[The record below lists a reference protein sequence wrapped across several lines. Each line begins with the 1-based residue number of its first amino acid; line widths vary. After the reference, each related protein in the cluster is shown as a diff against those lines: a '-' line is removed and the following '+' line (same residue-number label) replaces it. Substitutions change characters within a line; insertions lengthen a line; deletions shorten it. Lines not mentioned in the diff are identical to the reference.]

1 MGIVIMTENKNS
13 NDKKNIVLKKMSN
26 KHSKGNDYIVL
37 SKRIEDSLSAF
48 KHIKSMNSLKF
59 VDPLRELRMSMRAL
73 QLADPLKGLRESMR
87 ALQLAD
93 PLKDLRDSI
102 KFLQISDPLRGLRE
116 SMKALQYADPLREL
130 RVSIN
135 TLKMIDPLKGLRE
148 SIKAVQFADPF
159 KDIRASVKSFQMA
172 DPLKELRES
181 INLLRHSFQ
190 FNEIRTQLLNL
201 NRSIDVYRNV
211 FKDSIP
217 ATNFEQAYQEIISK
231 VIIAKNDIDI
241 DEALSVVA
249 DEIDQDSRIVPNS
262 FLSIEFYINLIISFI
277 FLLYSMHL
285 SAESENRLAEQ
296 MMNAQTVIIEK
307 LEEVLTTQNTHTYY
321 VVLRPVNLRLRPT
334 TKKSNVINIL
344 CSNQTVRLIERKGKW
359 IKVEYFNHISGVH
372 EHGWCYKKYL
382 KIMKK
387 P

>member
-1 MGIVIMTENKNS
+1 MDIVIMTENKNS
-13 NDKKNIVLKKMSN
+13 NDKKNIVLKKTSN

-37 SKRIEDSLSAF
+37 SKKIEDSLSAF

-59 VDPLRELRMSMRAL
+59 VDPLRKLRMSMRAL

-93 PLKDLRDSI
+93 PLKNLRDSI

-130 RVSIN
+130 
-135 TLKMIDPLKGLRE
+135 
-148 SIKAVQFADPF
+148 
-159 KDIRASVKSFQMA
+159 RASVKSFQMA

-217 ATNFEQAYQEIISK
+217 ATNFEQAYQEVISK
-231 VIIAKNDIDI
+231 VIIAKNDIDV
-241 DEALSVVA
+241 DETLSVVA

-262 FLSIEFYINLIISFI
+262 FLSIEFYINLIIAFI

-307 LEEVLTTQNTHTYY
+307 LEEILTTQNTHTYY
-321 VVLRPVNLRLRPT
+321 VVLRPVNLRLKPT